1 MRTIMTNIDQKDNE
15 NKELYSNNNLKIT
28 QMDRNKNIAA
38 SGSELETLQN
48 QYLATKI
55 ALENN
60 QEPKKQQ
67 KLTQA
72 CNKARKALEKYYYE
86 QKLPTLPLQI
96 HEMTE
101 DEDTLLI
108 QKTKKEIII
117 AFPVNGLKTNSAEIL
132 SACSLLESE
141 YFEPDELKII
151 TPAGIFFDAGIE
163 LKDLNGN
170 TIPEG
175 TENVYC
181 LAGDT
186 KLHALVKAAYTLNI
200 RAQTGE
206 GETVILRNIQIR
218 EFDNIREYGRYISM
232 NNSLARRL
240 RLQEKTEIAEMAEP
254 GEFIR
259 AVNKAIRE
267 YHLPGSIAMRIFNNN
282 QAITPKNMR
291 HIMQGSFE
299 SSGQYIKQG
308 EEFINMIKEKFGE
321 DCYKQYPFKAVLK
334 LSESLSFESLVPVG
348 LEKAMVLLQSL
359 TPDDIAEIQ
368 RQTTTKAEI
377 LFSILNQKQTNQPG

>member
-86 QKLPTLPLQI
+86 QNLPMLPLQI

-141 YFEPDELKII
+141 CRD
-151 TPAGIFFDAGIE
+151 
-163 LKDLNGN
+163 
-170 TIPEG
+170 
-175 TENVYC
+175 
-181 LAGDT
+181 
-186 KLHALVKAAYTLNI
+186 
-200 RAQTGE
+200 
-206 GETVILRNIQIR
+206 ILRCWHRIER
-218 EFDNIREYGRYISM
+218 PERKYHPRRY
-232 NNSLARRL
+232 
-240 RLQEKTEIAEMAEP
+240 
-254 GEFIR
+254 
-259 AVNKAIRE
+259 
-267 YHLPGSIAMRIFNNN
+267 
-282 QAITPKNMR
+282 
-291 HIMQGSFE
+291 
-299 SSGQYIKQG
+299 
-308 EEFINMIKEKFGE
+308 
-321 DCYKQYPFKAVLK
+321 
-334 LSESLSFESLVPVG
+334 
-348 LEKAMVLLQSL
+348 
-359 TPDDIAEIQ
+359 
-368 RQTTTKAEI
+368 
-377 LFSILNQKQTNQPG
+377 